1 MYGKHLPFTC
11 GGRNCKKLSAKR
23 GLEGKVEIDSAGTLD
38 YHSGESPDS
47 RMIKHAS
54 KRGYSL
60 DSKARQFKPEK
71 DFEHFDYII
80 TMDNDNY
87 SEIISLDKRN
97 QFADKVFKMVSFGN
111 KIKADEVLILTTAE
125 VMVLNMFLTFLKILS
140 KVYLT
145 ELKMISEEKIKKRIE
160 EKLGSKIKS
169 FSSLSG
175 GCISDAFKI
184 STANGTSFFL
194 KYNPSASNNM
204 FLKEANGLRELDK
217 SNAIKIPEVLSVD
230 EDYILLEFIASG
242 NRKKKFF
249 EDFGKSFAEMHKF
262 KSVSFG
268 FYENNYIG
276 SNPQINIPDEKE
288 KSDWTAF
295 YLNKEFYSS
304 YN

>member
-1 MYGKHLPFTC
+1 
-11 GGRNCKKLSAKR
+11 
-23 GLEGKVEIDSAGTLD
+23 
-38 YHSGESPDS
+38 
-47 RMIKHAS
+47 
-54 KRGYSL
+54 
-60 DSKARQFKPEK
+60 
-71 DFEHFDYII
+71 
-80 TMDNDNY
+80 
-87 SEIISLDKRN
+87 
-97 QFADKVFKMVSFGN
+97 
-111 KIKADEVLILTTAE
+111 
-125 VMVLNMFLTFLKILS
+125 
-140 KVYLT
+140 
-145 ELKMISEEKIKKRIE
+145 MISEEKIKKRIE

-184 STANGTSFFL
+184 STENGTSFFL

-262 KSVSFG
+262 KSDSFG

-295 YLNKEFYSS
+295 YLNKRILFQLQLAEKLGNSTDELRKGISKLENKIEDIIGHNSEKPSLLHGDLWAGNYMIDQNGNAVLIDPAAYYGHREADLGMTKLFGGFNSEFYKA
-304 YN
+304 YNESFPLEDGFDYRENIYKLYHVLNHLNLFGGGYYSQAISLIKFYV